1 MTVYVFY
8 GDDEFLRQQA
18 LKKLRETHVDPAFA
32 ALCHRQI
39 QSPAVHELLEAVQ
52 SGSLA
57 LGGDTLLEVHQCS
70 LLHESPKGSAD
81 AAWIES
87 LMETLKDSLSA
98 MAGQANP
105 AKHLVFVN
113 EKLDRKYKFPKW
125 LVAQPFVQV
134 HEFASLPFWKQDDM
148 AHWLVQAAK
157 SQDILISQDAAALLV
172 DITGMDRRLLMS
184 EVEKLSVF
192 TAGKAIGPQDVML
205 LANHPENV
213 FEMLGLW
220 LQGKTPVHVFDI
232 LENLLLRK
240 YPIELMALIQSHLSQ
255 MFRIKLWHSLGY
267 SDADIAAQTQKK
279 PFKIQKDR
287 EALLAVSLSRLKK
300 LKEEAIRLEIQS
312 KQGALDA
319 RLALEMLLAQ

>member
-8 GDDEFLRQQA
+8 GDDDFLRGQA
-18 LKKLRETHVDPAFA
+18 LKKLRETHINPAFA
-32 ALCHRQI
+32 ALSHRQI
-39 QSPAVHELLEAVQ
+39 SSPAVHELLEAIQ

-70 LLHESPKGSAD
+70 LLHESPKTTGD
-81 AAWIES
+81 EAW
-87 LMETLKDSLSA
+87 METLKESLCQVSV
-98 MAGQANP
+98 QENP

-113 EKLDRKYKFPKW
+113 DKLDRKYKFPKW
-125 LVAQPFVQV
+125 LTGQPFVCVQ
-134 HEFASLPFWKQDDM
+134 EFATLPFWKQEEM
-148 AHWLVQAAK
+148 AHWLVQTGK
-157 SQDILISQDAAALLV
+157 SQGITISMDAAALLV

-184 EVEKLSVF
+184 ELEKLFVF
-192 TAGKAIGPQDVML
+192 TSGKAVSPEDVML

-220 LQGKTPVHVFDI
+220 LQRRTPLHVFDV
-232 LENLLLRK
+232 LENLLLKK

-287 EALLAVSLSRLKK
+287 ESLYNVPVARLKH
-300 LKEEAIRLEIQS
+300 LKEEAIRLEIQC
-312 KQGALDA
+312 KQGAMDA
-319 RLALEMLLAQ
+319 KLALEMLLAQ